1 MDLKITS
8 KLLKYSPADVQS
20 VTYVVEYAEH
30 NYTGEARD
38 AYLEK
43 RLVTPTEK
51 AIAEVIIE
59 GKAGLW
65 ANIHAKRKRG
75 EAPAQKGDKDYPKT
89 LNVEHHEKDAD
100 GKVIEH
106 EVEAPGTPSSVEEGS
121 AYGITKGSGKA
132 GGAMKDY
139 LDKKA
144 KKLEAAQ
151 KKQKPEY
158 RNNPAFGDPSHHS
171 NAKSKNEALEMSK
184 KDYDKIHKDFKSDD
198 PKNPRT
204 TKYVPGKGTVSM
216 PVKFK
221 ESANAATLNNKPSAA
236 SSKIDTPKEKQSTV
250 DPQCENQRSI
260 KAKGA
265 TPKTVVGEGLKQA
278 RKNVGASTCWDGY
291 VAKGTK
297 KKNGKDVPNCVPA
310 NEEWVWDVVDELGDE
325 FDILTEQ
332 DLQDVVVEALL
343 DFDTEQN
350 LNEALGILDGFE
362 LLTEDYYDSAVKASK
377 DSAKRISRG
386 KRVERMKNA
395 ASKAGSIV
403 KKGLAKAGSAA
414 KAGAKGAAK
423 GAVRG
428 AGYAS
433 GLAQRAASSAKSE
446 FQKGRERGLK
456 GSSAS
461 SSSSS
466 GSSSGGSSG
475 SSGGSSSG
483 SSSPSS
489 SGSAPTS
496 TGGSAETG
504 TKKRSLLSRAA
515 GAVGRGLKKAVGAGV
530 GAAKRT
536 GKAAGNLGKKVIGKT
551 SRAISKGS
559 DKLARKL
566 GEESTMD
573 ETRTDKVRRLM
584 QMQQETYDH
593 DNAQAR
599 QPDAASWRDRLAYN
613 KQIMEEPTP
622 EQLKKRAVLKQT
634 KDLTNKG
641 KHKEASELFKK
652 NFPNF
657 GK

>member
-59 GKAGLW
+59 GKAGL
-65 ANIHAKRKRG
+65 
-75 EAPAQKGDKDYPKT
+75 Y
-89 LNVEHHEKDAD
+89 VEHHEKDAD

-297 KKNGKDVPNCVPA
+297 KKNGKEVPNCVPA

-362 LLTEDYYDSAVKASK
+362 LLTEDYYDSAVKSSK
-377 DSAKRISRG
+377 DNAKRISRG

-428 AGYAS
+428 AGYAT
-433 GLAQRAASSAKSE
+433 GVAQRAASSAKSE
-446 FQKGRERGLK
+446 FQKGRERGLG

-466 GSSSGGSSG
+466 GS
-475 SSGGSSSG
+475 SSSG

-573 ETRTDKVRRLM
+573 ESRTDKVRRLM

-599 QPDAASWRDRLAYN
+599 MPDAASWRDRLAYN

>member
-59 GKAGLW
+59 GKAGL
-65 ANIHAKRKRG
+65 
-75 EAPAQKGDKDYPKT
+75 Y
-89 LNVEHHEKDAD
+89 VEHHEKDAD

-297 KKNGKDVPNCVPA
+297 KKNGKEVPNCVPA

-362 LLTEDYYDSAVKASK
+362 LLTEDYYDSAVKSSK
-377 DSAKRISRG
+377 DNAKRISRG

-428 AGYAS
+428 AGYAT
-433 GLAQRAASSAKSE
+433 GVAQRAASSAKSE
-446 FQKGRERGLK
+446 FQKGRERGLT

-461 SSSSS
+461 SSS
-466 GSSSGGSSG
+466 
-475 SSGGSSSG
+475 

-573 ETRTDKVRRLM
+573 ESRTDKVRRLM

-599 QPDAASWRDRLAYN
+599 MPDAASWRDRLAYN

>member
-59 GKAGLW
+59 GKAGL
-65 ANIHAKRKRG
+65 
-75 EAPAQKGDKDYPKT
+75 Y
-89 LNVEHHEKDAD
+89 VEHHEKDAD

-297 KKNGKDVPNCVPA
+297 KKNGKEVPNCVPA

-428 AGYAS
+428 AGYAT
-433 GLAQRAASSAKSE
+433 GVAQRAASSAKSE
-446 FQKGRERGLK
+446 FQKGRERGLG

-461 SSSSS
+461 SS
-466 GSSSGGSSG
+466 
-475 SSGGSSSG
+475 

-573 ETRTDKVRRLM
+573 ESRTDKVRRLM

-599 QPDAASWRDRLAYN
+599 MPDAASWRDRLAYN

>member
-59 GKAGLW
+59 GKAGL
-65 ANIHAKRKRG
+65 
-75 EAPAQKGDKDYPKT
+75 Y
-89 LNVEHHEKDAD
+89 VEHHEKDAD

-297 KKNGKDVPNCVPA
+297 KKNGKEVPNCVPA

-428 AGYAS
+428 AGYAT
-433 GLAQRAASSAKSE
+433 GVAQRAASSAKSE
-446 FQKGRERGLK
+446 FQKGRERGLT

-461 SSSSS
+461 SSS
-466 GSSSGGSSG
+466 
-475 SSGGSSSG
+475 

-573 ETRTDKVRRLM
+573 ESRTDKVRRLM

-599 QPDAASWRDRLAYN
+599 MPDAASWRDRLAYN

>member
-59 GKAGLW
+59 GKAGL
-65 ANIHAKRKRG
+65 
-75 EAPAQKGDKDYPKT
+75 Y
-89 LNVEHHEKDAD
+89 VEHHEKDAD

-428 AGYAS
+428 AGYAT
-433 GLAQRAASSAKSE
+433 GVAQRAASSAKSE
-446 FQKGRERGLK
+446 FQKGRERGLG

-461 SSSSS
+461 SS
-466 GSSSGGSSG
+466 
-475 SSGGSSSG
+475 

-573 ETRTDKVRRLM
+573 ESRTDKVRRLM

-599 QPDAASWRDRLAYN
+599 MPDAASWRDRLAYN

>member
-59 GKAGLW
+59 GKAGL
-65 ANIHAKRKRG
+65 
-75 EAPAQKGDKDYPKT
+75 Y
-89 LNVEHHEKDAD
+89 VEHHEKDAD

-297 KKNGKDVPNCVPA
+297 KKNGKEVPNCVPA

-446 FQKGRERGLK
+446 FQKGRERGLT

-466 GSSSGGSSG
+466 GS
-475 SSGGSSSG
+475 SSSG

-573 ETRTDKVRRLM
+573 ESRTDKVRRLM

-599 QPDAASWRDRLAYN
+599 MPDAASWRDRLAYN

>member
-59 GKAGLW
+59 GKAGL
-65 ANIHAKRKRG
+65 
-75 EAPAQKGDKDYPKT
+75 Y
-89 LNVEHHEKDAD
+89 VEHHEKDAD

-297 KKNGKDVPNCVPA
+297 KKNGKEVPNCVPA

-428 AGYAS
+428 AGYAT
-433 GLAQRAASSAKSE
+433 GVAQRAASSAKSE
-446 FQKGRERGLK
+446 FQKGRERGLG

-461 SSSSS
+461 SS
-466 GSSSGGSSG
+466 
-475 SSGGSSSG
+475 

-599 QPDAASWRDRLAYN
+599 MPDAASWRDRLAYN

>member
-59 GKAGLW
+59 GKAGL
-65 ANIHAKRKRG
+65 
-75 EAPAQKGDKDYPKT
+75 Y
-89 LNVEHHEKDAD
+89 VEHHEKDAD

-297 KKNGKDVPNCVPA
+297 KKNGKEVPNCVPA

-362 LLTEDYYDSAVKASK
+362 LLTEDYYDSAVKSSK
-377 DSAKRISRG
+377 DNAKRISRG

-428 AGYAS
+428 AGYAT
-433 GLAQRAASSAKSE
+433 GVAQRAASSAKSE
-446 FQKGRERGLK
+446 FQKGRERGLG

-461 SSSSS
+461 SS
-466 GSSSGGSSG
+466 
-475 SSGGSSSG
+475 

-573 ETRTDKVRRLM
+573 ESRTDKVRRLM

-599 QPDAASWRDRLAYN
+599 MPDAASWRDRLAYN

>member
-59 GKAGLW
+59 GKAGL
-65 ANIHAKRKRG
+65 
-75 EAPAQKGDKDYPKT
+75 Y
-89 LNVEHHEKDAD
+89 VEHHEKDAD

-297 KKNGKDVPNCVPA
+297 KKNGKEVPNCVPA

-428 AGYAS
+428 AGYAT
-433 GLAQRAASSAKSE
+433 GVAQRAASSAKSE
-446 FQKGRERGLK
+446 FQKGRERGLG

-466 GSSSGGSSG
+466 GS
-475 SSGGSSSG
+475 SSSG

-573 ETRTDKVRRLM
+573 ESRTDKVRRLM

-599 QPDAASWRDRLAYN
+599 MPDAASWRDRLAYN